1 MKIERAEGV
10 SKYKRPKGGVNRK
23 TRLKAGERGHR
34 EEEIRGRKGWAY
46 GREKER

>member
-34 EEEIRGRKGWAY
+34 EEEITGRK
-46 GREKER
+46 